1 MNNMICGNCEYIR
14 RLRYNEE
21 FLDGFCKCTGWD
33 INIHNERIEAPD
45 WCPLLKK
52 EKSDNEL
59 S

>member
-1 MNNMICGNCEYIR
+1 MSEMVCEKCEYIR
-14 RLRYNEE
+14 KLRENKE

-33 INIHNERIEAPD
+33 INLHNAKVEAPD

-52 EKSDNEL
+52 EEANNEL